1 MKVEAA
7 TGGELATPL
16 GEITYMMTRSSLLAS
31 WLFVSFAAATT
42 ACGGAPSSDL
52 ADENV
57 ATGAAAL
64 STSIGTTGLSS
75 ISSNDPEAAATA
87 AAEDKDGDECRTR
100 SIDPALPNVV
110 HVVLKDCTGRLG
122 RHHVSGNMT
131 ITFTANADG
140 SLHAEH
146 QSDSLTIDGLPATH
160 EAHADIVI
168 NGDQRQVTWHG
179 VWTHTKA
186 DGEIATHTADH
197 VIDIDRAT
205 HCRTVNGTGITHVGD
220 RQIDSKLT
228 DFTTCEGANDVDACP
243 TGTIEHD
250 NIAKQRTVTEVF
262 DGSNI
267 ANVQIVKPKGET
279 SRQVS
284 LNCGPASQVGQ

>member
-1 MKVEAA
+1 MEKQ
-7 TGGELATPL
+7 P
-16 GEITYMMTRSSLLAS
+16 MMTRPASLAS
-31 WLFVSFAAATT
+31 FLFFAFAATT
-42 ACGGAPSSDL
+42 PACSSAPTSDL

-75 ISSNDPEAAATA
+75 ITSNDPAAAATA
-87 AAEDKDGDECRTR
+87 AAEDQDGDECRTR
-100 SIDPALPNVV
+100 TIDPSLPNVV

-131 ITFTANADG
+131 ITFSANSDG

-160 EAHADIVI
+160 EASADITI
-168 NGDQRQVTWHG
+168 NGDLRHVTWHG
-179 VWTHTKA
+179 VWTHTKT
-186 DGEIATHTADH
+186 DGETATHTADH

-205 HCRTVNGTGITHVGD
+205 HCRTVNGAGITHVGD
-220 RQIDSKLT
+220 RQIDSKIT
-228 DFTTCEGANDVDACP
+228 NFITCEGPSDVDSCP

-250 NIAKQRTVTEVF
+250 NLAKQRTVTEIF
-262 DGSNI
+262 DGSNV
-267 ANVQIVKPKGET
+267 ASVQIVKPKGET
-279 SRQVS
+279 TRQVT
-284 LNCGPASQVGQ
+284 LNCGPTSQVGQ